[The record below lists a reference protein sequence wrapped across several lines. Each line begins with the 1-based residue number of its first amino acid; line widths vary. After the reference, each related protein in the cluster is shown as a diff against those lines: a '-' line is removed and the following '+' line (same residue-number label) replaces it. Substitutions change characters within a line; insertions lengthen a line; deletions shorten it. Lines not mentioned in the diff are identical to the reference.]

1 MAAHPS
7 WDAPD
12 IGHSCKIGI
21 QLKPISADVAACK
34 WMLTLHHHN
43 ISQQKSKYGRRMFG
57 TVPQK
62 SNYEWSS
69 CFFSKSKFWL
79 HPKAHPYGILWPYPS
94 ISSKSNYYN
103 QSQLF
108 MFQPPSWVWLSN
120 RNHGYGCFDGSVAM
134 DQNSGFLVFKCVHF
148 INSAIDSKV

>member
-1 MAAHPS
+1 M
-7 WDAPD
+7 
-12 IGHSCKIGI
+12 G
-21 QLKPISADVAACK
+21 
-34 WMLTLHHHN
+34 TLAN
-43 ISQQKSKYGRRMFG
+43 KNQNTGG
-57 TVPQK
+57 GCLVPQK

-69 CFFSKSKFWL
+69 CFFSKSKLWL
-79 HPKAHPYGILWPYPS
+79 YPKAHPYGILWPYPS
-94 ISSKSNYYN
+94 ISSNYYN

-148 INSAIDSKV
+148 INSATGLKSINRCWSPLIWQRSIQCLSIWPIPVSSNNIPAL